1 MIESELTTE
10 EIEGV
15 VYIAIPEDQ
24 KSRVVLVVG
33 DDHYK
38 LNEVLNVFDFGD
50 YSDG

>member
-1 MIESELTTE
+1 MKTSELTTE
-10 EIEGV
+10 EVEGI
-15 VYIAIPEDQ
+15 VYITIPEDQ

-33 DDHYK
+33 DDSYK